1 MSKLWTLNAELRSGV
16 LLLDENY
23 ELHLR
28 GGPADTSECVFQ
40 FPEEVQND
48 VWVNWD
54 RIIPS
59 KLWDYKVTYVFPAR
73 DELEAT
79 EKAWSKLEHMASFLS
94 FMSSAPVNIKSYGSV
109 TDAPAEPIP
118 GEQYTTVSL
127 TFEQAS
133 EMGERPAIQTESL
146 EFWIEV
152 LMSDQVKTDGFERIA
167 RSMRWLQ
174 QSHFAKSPV
183 DEFMGLLFAFEAVSH
198 LLKPSG
204 PFYWHCAACDQ
215 DVKFCPEC
223 GASTEWGGS
232 GRIGMEWFVTE
243 KLRWESKEWRAIWR
257 LRNQVLHGRHDIT
270 QREQQSIVGSLA
282 RLEEAVV
289 NALRFLLKV
298 PSSAPPTALRQRG
311 QVYGAKLHIK
321 WTKN

>member
-28 GGPADTSECVFQ
+28 GDHDDNSEFVFQ
-40 FPEEVQND
+40 FPKEVKNGE
-48 VWVNWD
+48 WVNWD

-59 KLWDYKVTYVFPAR
+59 KLWDYKVTHVFSAR
-73 DELEAT
+73 DEQEAT
-79 EKAWSKLEHMASFLS
+79 EKAWSALEHMASLLS
-94 FMSSAPVNIKSYGSV
+94 FISSAPVSIKFYGSV
-109 TDAPAEPIP
+109 TDAPAVPIP
-118 GEQYTTVSL
+118 GEQYTTISL

-133 EMGERPAIQTESL
+133 EMGERPAIQTEGL
-146 EFWIEV
+146 EFWIKV
-152 LMSDQVKTDGFERIA
+152 LMSDPVKMNGFERIA

-183 DEFMGLLFAFEAVSH
+183 DEFTGLVLAFEAVSH

-215 DVKFCPEC
+215 DVTVCPHC

-232 GRIGMEWFVTE
+232 GNIGMEWFVTE
-243 KLRWESKEWRAIWR
+243 KLGWESKEWRAIWR

-270 QREQQSIVGSLA
+270 RREQQSIVGSLVK
-282 RLEEAVV
+282 LEEAVV
-289 NALRFLLKV
+289 NALRFLLNV

-311 QVYGAKLHIK
+311 HIYGAKLHVK